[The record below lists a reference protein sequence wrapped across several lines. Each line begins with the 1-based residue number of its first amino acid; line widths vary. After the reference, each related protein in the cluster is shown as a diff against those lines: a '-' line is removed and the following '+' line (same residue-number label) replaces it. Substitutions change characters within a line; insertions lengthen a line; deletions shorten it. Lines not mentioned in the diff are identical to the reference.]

1 MATVDEARAKVL
13 AAISTVCDSD
23 PATMK
28 YKIGSKTVDKTAY
41 LDMLQRTLQRL
52 DESPPDPAVD
62 LMAFDF
68 DIDVFGD
75 DLSEY
80 VT

>member
-41 LDMLQRTLQRL
+41 LDMLQRTLQQL
-52 DESPPDPAVD
+52 DKSPPDPAVD